1 MDAYDWRIR
10 QPVKPQLPFVA
21 ARENRR
27 WEAVVRGK
35 IMVLAAL
42 GALAGAA
49 QAHATIDA
57 AFLSPFM
64 EMPAPDTSAQA
75 AQLGE
80 FSPTFSEP
88 TIGGKPTMQR
98 CIAKDG
104 SDRPANPAL
113 GPPGD
118 ARYLDCKPTA
128 ASVNVLPDGRVMYY
142 DGLEGTE
149 QIRTSI
155 VLEYGHNAGN
165 DQSRVLDVSG
175 PSWSVPGAADGG
187 ANPGGYPNQALFP
200 APLSDTDPSNDG
212 ALFCSDNKFLPDGR
226 VIALG
231 GTAYYTDPGVGANGS
246 NYGVSEL
253 EGLRNA
259 RIFDPVTRSWSQSGA
274 MKYGR
279 WYPTA
284 ITLADG
290 RLLVASGVTK
300 LLKPAYPSHPTD
312 SGTNVTETETYDPAT
327 GKWTENPATASRDL
341 PLFPRLHLLPDG
353 KVFYNA
359 AGQSF
364 NPAGQSYGEALWN
377 EAAVYDPRAQ
387 SWTQL
392 GVPGLESAPSGPP
405 SGLGNPAGDVQG
417 TGIPGLG
424 PDIAIPGFRGSTF
437 SIMLPL
443 RPDASGSYAS
453 ASFLT
458 AGGVLNPPSPGSYF
472 ATSDSRIT
480 TIDTAHGDLMSTV
493 PTGDLGE
500 PRWYASGVLLPTG
513 EVLAF
518 NGSDRDEVAGPGVE
532 FPVQKTELFDP
543 ATKTWT
549 ALASSHQPRTY
560 HNTAALLPDG
570 RVLIGGHAPISTLY
584 ANDTTIPGG
593 FAPHDGR
600 DPSFEIYSPPYLF
613 KGPRPRIDN
622 APGLDRIAY
631 GSTFHVNTH
640 EADDID
646 SVVLVRNPS
655 VTHLIDA
662 DQRNVVLRVTKRAG
676 DDLAVAAP
684 PNGAVAPPG
693 PYMLFVIRDGVPSKA
708 AQTFVGV

>member
-1 MDAYDWRIR
+1 VLL
-10 QPVKPQLPFVA
+10 PVAIA
-21 ARENRR
+21 AGL
-27 WEAVVRGK
+27 VF
-35 IMVLAAL
+35 
-42 GALAGAA
+42 AGEA
-49 QAHATIDA
+49 QATIHA

-64 EMPAPDTSAQA
+64 AMPAPDTSAQA
-75 AQLGE
+75 DQLGE
-80 FSPTFSEP
+80 FSQPFVEP
-88 TIGGKPTMQR
+88 TIGGKATDQK
-98 CIAKDG
+98 CITKDG
-104 SDRPANPAL
+104 SDRPANPVL

-128 ASVNVLPDGRVMYY
+128 ASVNVLPDGKVMYY

-149 QIRTSI
+149 QVRTSI

-165 DQSRVLDVSG
+165 DQSRVLTLDP
-175 PSWSVPGAADGG
+175 PSWSRPNPADGG
-187 ANPGGYPNQALFP
+187 SNPGGYENQALFP
-200 APLSDTDPSNDG
+200 PPLSDDDVSNDG

-259 RIFDPVTRSWSQSGA
+259 RIFDPVSQTWSQSGS

-290 RLLVASGVTK
+290 KLLVASGVTK
-300 LLKPAYPSHPTD
+300 LLKPVYPGHPAD
-312 SGTNVTETETYDPAT
+312 SGTNVTQTETYDPAT
-327 GKWTENPATASRDL
+327 GTWKENPASAARDL

-353 KVFYNA
+353 RVFYNA
-359 AGQSF
+359 AGQAF
-364 NPAGQSYGEALWN
+364 NPFGQSYGEAGWN
-377 EAAVYDPRAQ
+377 QAAVYDPAKQ
-387 SWTQL
+387 TWTEL
-392 GVPGLESAPSGPP
+392 GIPGLEGQPAPTTD
-405 SGLGNPAGDVQG
+405 LGNPAGDLQG
-417 TGIPGLG
+417 YGIPGLG
-424 PDIAIPGFRGSTF
+424 PDITIPGFRGSTF

-443 RPDASGSYAS
+443 TPDDGYAK

-480 TIDTAHGDLMSTV
+480 TIDTAHGDLMSTK

-513 EVLAF
+513 QVLAF

-543 ATKTWT
+543 ATKRWT
-549 ALASSHQPRTY
+549 TLASSHQPRTY
-560 HNTAALLPDG
+560 HNTAVLLPDG
-570 RVLIGGHAPISTLY
+570 RVLVGGHAPIATLY
-584 ANDTTIPGG
+584 ANDTTVPGG

-600 DPSFEIYSPPYLF
+600 DPSFELYSPPYLF
-613 KGPRPRIDN
+613 KGPRPQIIN
-622 APGLDRIAY
+622 PTGLERTSY
-631 GSTFHVNTH
+631 GSTLNINV
-640 EADDID
+640 AGGAADID
-646 SVVLVRNPS
+646 KVVLVRNPS

-662 DQRNVVLRVTKRAG
+662 DQRNVVLRIRHREGVDVQVDT
-676 DDLAVAAP
+676 P
-684 PNGAVAPPG
+684 PNSRVAPPG
-693 PYMLFVIRDGVPSKA
+693 PYMLFVIRNGVPSVA
-708 AQTFVGV
+708 AQTFVGVG